1 MYMVKFIMN
10 AKEILKILKQNG
22 FTQISQRGSH
32 IKLAKNDKFT
42 IVANHGKKDIPL
54 GTVKQIEKSTGV
66 KLR

>member
-1 MYMVKFIMN
+1 MN

-22 FTQISQRGSH
+22 FVQISQRGSH
-32 IKLAKNDKFT
+32 IKLAKDDKFA